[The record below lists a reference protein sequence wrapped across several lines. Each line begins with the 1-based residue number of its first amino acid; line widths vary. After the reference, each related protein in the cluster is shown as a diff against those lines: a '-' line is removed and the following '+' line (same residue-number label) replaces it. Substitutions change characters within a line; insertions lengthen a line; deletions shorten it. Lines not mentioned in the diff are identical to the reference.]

1 MEFLGYERAGMHDA
15 AAIESARKA
24 CVTAA
29 REAENRPPAYA
40 HTMRSLAGLPSP
52 FPPDAHGGRTP
63 DQGAEPAGQPGEFG
77 LRGLIVRDPY
87 ASQLLN
93 GEKIWEIRGRPTQI
107 RGPVVILKQ
116 GTGKAYGIA
125 NLVRVLGPLDLDDLV
140 ASPEVPSE
148 ERDELQR
155 NGLPYR
161 KTYAYVFTS
170 PQWFK
175 HPMSYRHPNG
185 AVTWV
190 RLPDLDLNA
199 VEWLRA

>member
-1 MEFLGYERAGMHDA
+1 
-15 AAIESARKA
+15 
-24 CVTAA
+24 
-29 REAENRPPAYA
+29 
-40 HTMRSLAGLPSP
+40 MRSLPDLRSP
-52 FPPDAHGGRTP
+52 FPRDAHKGHAQ
-63 DQGAEPAGQPGEFG
+63 DHAAEPFGRPDEVG

-93 GEKIWEIRGRPTQI
+93 GEKIWEIRGRSTQI
-107 RGPVVILKQ
+107 RGPVVIVKQ

-140 ASPEVPSE
+140 ASREVPSV

-161 KTYAYVFTS
+161 KTFAYVFTS
-170 PQWFK
+170 PRWFK
-175 HPMSYRHPNG
+175 NPMPYLHPNG

-190 RLPDLDLNA
+190 RLPNLDLND
-199 VEWLRA
+199 VEWRHPLSASDK